1 MRSIVTLAL
10 VAIVA
15 ACQQSPAGE
24 TETEVSLL
32 YSLTADAGRLEPA
45 AGTNN
50 FTLTLTGVDA
60 HTIQFA
66 DRPSRYSG
74 IIPTAD
80 LVEHWAAFF
89 GDDPPNAV
97 LVEHERGTGGT
108 DSLVVTLTD
117 PVYDATAGTLRY
129 AVTLLDDEHA
139 PDRLDS
145 LGRARH
151 ATPPTAFDAASL
163 FIDDATGT
171 IINGCVIQLWAKCP
185 NANLSGANLSNANL
199 FYANLSGADLTGAN
213 LSGALLTEA
222 NLTGAKLSGANLTD
236 VNLSGAN
243 LANANLAN
251 ALLGRAYLVNA
262 TLTYVNLAGAW
273 LMGADLSGADL
284 TGASYCATAMPD
296 GPRNTNC

>member
-185 NANLSGANLSNANL
+185 NANLSGANLS
-199 FYANLSGADLTGAN
+199 
-213 LSGALLTEA
+213 
-222 NLTGAKLSGANLTD
+222 GANLTD